1 MGMRL
6 KPPPSFCDDG
16 NPGSRLRPAARDGD
30 LAREVRRQFEALSDH
45 VPTLGEVARRLA
57 VSERTLRRR
66 LQSQDTSYSELLQ
79 EVRRERAETALV
91 QSNLTVDEIAA
102 RLGYTE
108 TTNFRHAFRRWLGVS
123 PHAFRLQMRRVSR
136 VAGQAA

>member
-1 MGMRL
+1 M
-6 KPPPSFCDDG
+6 
-16 NPGSRLRPAARDGD
+16 
-30 LAREVRRQFEALSDH
+30 AREVRPQFEALSDH
-45 VPTLGEVARRLA
+45 VPTLGEIARSLA

-66 LQSQDTSYSELLQ
+66 LQAQDTSYSELLQ
-79 EVRRERAETALV
+79 EVRREHAETALA

-123 PHAFRLQMRRVSR
+123 PHAFRLQMRRISR
-136 VAGQAA
+136 VAGKAA